1 MNRNTSKAIALGARL
16 RNARKANNLSQRALA
31 KKIGI
36 VHSLLS
42 RNENGLRVPTRT
54 EVIRILEPLHISER
68 DREEILAMTD
78 DPSGSPLAVIQMP
91 ERRVQIAALVEVEQM
106 AREVVSW
113 SPLLVPGLL
122 QVSSYTRTIMEA
134 ARIPDEEVATR
145 VAVRMGRRDILT
157 RRNPVHYT
165 ALIGESVLSQNFG
178 GSAVMAEQFDH
189 LLMMSAHENV
199 DLRIV
204 PTTTGWHPGLCG
216 SFLLLKCDGTSF
228 AHLEN
233 AVSSVFVQ
241 EPEAVAAFE
250 ACVPELLKVAMSPE
264 QSFEIIAKEVQ
275 RRTTGVS

>member
-42 RNENGLRVPTRT
+42 RNENGQRVPTRT
-54 EVIRILEPLHISER
+54 EVIRILEPLHISEQ
-68 DREEILAMTD
+68 DRREILAMTD
-78 DPSGSPLAVIQMP
+78 DPSGSPLAVIELP
-91 ERRVQIAALVEVEQM
+91 ERRVQLAALVEVEQM

-113 SPLLVPGLL
+113 APLIIPGLL
-122 QVSSYTRTIMEA
+122 QVSSYTRTIMES
-134 ARIPDEEVATR
+134 ARIPDEEIATR

-157 RRNPVHYT
+157 RRNPVRYT
-165 ALIGESVLSQNFG
+165 ALIGEAVLNQKIG
-178 GSAVMAEQFDH
+178 TREVMAEQFDH

-204 PTTTGWHPGLCG
+204 PTAIGWHRGLG
-216 SFLLLKCDGTSF
+216 GAFMVLKCDGTTF

-233 AVSSVFVQ
+233 PVSSVFVQ
-241 EPEAVAAFE
+241 DADTVAGFE
-250 ACVPELLKVAMSPE
+250 ACVPELLKVAMSAE
-264 QSFEIIAKEVQ
+264 QSFELIAKEVQ
-275 RRTTGVS
+275 RTTGVA